1 MSVSASS
8 NIPVFAFVGGVGLA
22 ILALAAFLIVNG
34 KIPGDVFNVLAGGLM
49 GGVIGLLAPSSV
61 MTRGAAV
68 VTPVPPAGGV

>member
-1 MSVSASS
+1 MSSG

-49 GGVIGLLAPSSV
+49 GGVIGLLAPS
-61 MTRGAAV
+61 
-68 VTPVPPAGGV
+68 PVSRVSSPAGGV